1 MTGKGV
7 IVVDDDVLVREG
19 VASLLSSAGFDVFG
33 KAENGRM
40 LARAIDGRVPELVVL
55 DIRLS
60 PASNAEGLV
69 VARELRKDH
78 PEIGILLL
86 SAFVEIETAL
96 ELLED
101 GERIGYLLKNRV
113 AKGSELIDA
122 LERISEGECVI
133 DPLLVQELFASRRR
147 PDHLAPLTPRERDVL
162 ALMAEGRSNAG
173 IAQRLSVTE
182 GAVEKYVSR
191 IFGKLRLSGTSEDH
205 RRVLAVLTFLDPQ

>member
-1 MTGKGV
+1 MAELGV

-19 VASLLSSAGFDVFG
+19 VASLLSSAGYDVFG
-33 KAENGRM
+33 KAENARK
-40 LARAIDGRVPELVVL
+40 LADVIGERVPELVVL

-60 PASNAEGLV
+60 PATSAEGLD
-69 VARELRKDH
+69 VARDLRRDH

-113 AKGSELIDA
+113 GKGSELVDA

-147 PDHLAPLTPRERDVL
+147 PDHLALLTPRERDVL

-173 IAQRLSVTE
+173 IAQRLCVTE

-191 IFGKLRLSGTSEDH
+191 IFGKLRLPGTSEDH